1 MNGPAVRY
9 YLGFYRAEKG
19 RLAIGL
25 ALSLLQSFLL
35 LPVPV
40 LVGIAIDQAIPDR
53 STSDL
58 VILGAVIVLMTV
70 LSAMVSVWASAV
82 TAAVSADA
90 VAGLRT
96 SAIERLMK
104 MSRKSYSTSNPGSVH
119 DQVVHESER
128 VEEMAGAV
136 LSQFIPGI
144 VLIVGLAAVLASLN
158 LRITF
163 VTFGFAP
170 VIYIASRVLGKWVMK
185 RIDRY
190 HGAFEEFSKGVLGV
204 LRSMDL
210 IRIQGAESVELDE
223 KQAVIDELS
232 AASKSQ
238 SVGITVY
245 FVTQQALVA
254 MVGSAVLIFGGVSVI
269 QGNMTLGDL
278 ISFYAAFAMLRGP
291 LSTLAQEA
299 PTVIEGLQSLDKIH
313 QLVEAEERPYRG
325 VSRVDLQG
333 RIELRNVSFGYGDD
347 YVVEDIDLTL
357 EPGKVLGIVGPNGAG
372 KSTLVNLVLGF
383 YRPNEGQVLADGK
396 PYDDLDMSYLRRNM
410 GVVPQQPLLRPG
422 SVRSNIEY
430 GGGNLTQQ
438 QIDAAITVS
447 GAHTFVAD
455 LADGMDT
462 PVGEDGTFLSGGQR
476 QRLAI
481 ARAIVSQPPLL
492 VLDEP
497 TNHLDRDSV
506 SVVVKGIRQAA
517 PNAAILLVSHRD
529 EVLDDV
535 DLLLELRD
543 GRIVKSTP
551 GS

>member
-1 MNGPAVRY
+1 MNVPAVRY
-9 YLGFYRAEKG
+9 YLRFYQADKG
-19 RLAIGL
+19 RLGAGIG
-25 ALSLLQSFLL
+25 LSLLQSFLL
-35 LPVPV
+35 LPVPI
-40 LVGIAIDQAIPDR
+40 LVGIAIDQAIPDA
-53 STSDL
+53 STSRL
-58 VILGAVIVLMTV
+58 VILGVVIVLMTV
-70 LSAMVSVWASAV
+70 LSALVSIWASAV

-96 SAIERLMK
+96 SAVERLMK

-128 VEEMAGAV
+128 VEEMAGAA
-136 LSQFIPGI
+136 LSQFLPGI

-158 LRITF
+158 LKITF

-170 VIYIASRVLGKWVMK
+170 VIYIASRVLGKWVMG

-210 IRIQGAESVELDE
+210 IRIQGAERVEMDE
-223 KQAVIDELS
+223 KQAVIQELS

-238 SVGITVY
+238 NVGVTVY

-313 QLVEAEERPYRG
+313 RLVEAEERPYRG
-325 VSRVDLQG
+325 TSQTDLQG
-333 RIELRNVSFGYGDD
+333 RIELRGVSFGYGDE
-347 YVVEDIDLTL
+347 YVVQDIDLVL

-383 YRPNEGQVLADGK
+383 YRPDEGQVVADGK
-396 PYDDLDMSYLRRNM
+396 PYDELDMSHLRRSM

-422 SVRSNIEY
+422 SVRANIEY
-430 GGGNLTQQ
+430 GAEPLGDD
-438 QIDAAITVS
+438 QIDAALSVS

-455 LADGMDT
+455 LAHGIDT
-462 PVGEDGTFLSGGQR
+462 AVGEDGTFLSGGQR

-481 ARAIVSQPPLL
+481 ARAVVNRPPLL

-517 PNAAILLVSHRD
+517 PDAAILLVSHRD
-529 EVLDDV
+529 EVLHDV

-543 GRIVKSTP
+543 GRIVGSTE
-551 GS
+551 G